1 MKTVAIISEYNPF
14 HNGHLYQVEKIREE
28 FGTDT
33 AVIAI
38 MSGNYTQ
45 RGDIACMDK
54 WARAKAAVGAGVNLV
69 LELPFPYSISSA
81 EFFAKAGVHIADSI
95 GVVDTL
101 SFGSESNDIDELTLA
116 AKRMKTDEFSSAL
129 KFALEKGANTDK
141 GYPEIAENTY
151 EELYG
156 VKPPKSSSNNI
167 LALEYIKAIIDK
179 SSSIV
184 PHTIL
189 RLGAD
194 YNEKNITNK
203 GFQSATAIRDLISD
217 NIDSAKD
224 YVPFCTFDTI
234 LSEKECGAF
243 PVDESNL
250 GPAVITKLRLDS
262 PDKNVDIHDAQGGL
276 YNRIK
281 DASLS
286 AHDIPSLQALSV
298 TKKYTN
304 ARIKR
309 AIWYSYFGV
318 TSSDVKNPPM
328 YTQLLAMDKIGQA
341 LLKKIKKTTSFPI
354 LTKPSAKLEDPYAQ
368 RQKDLSDK
376 ADLVFQLAKP
386 ADKDGRSIYRKTPFV
401 KS

>member
-28 FGTDT
+28 FGDDT
-33 AVIAI
+33 AIISI

-54 WARAKAAVGAGVNLV
+54 WARARAAVEAGVNLV

-81 EFFAKAGVHIADSI
+81 EFFAKAGVRIANSI
-95 GVVDTL
+95 GVVDVL
-101 SFGSESNDIDELTLA
+101 SFGSESSDIEELTLA
-116 AKRMKTDEFSSAL
+116 AARMKTDEFSSAL
-129 KFALEKGANTDK
+129 KLSIEKGINTDT
-141 GYPEIAENTY
+141 GYPEIVEKAYENF
-151 EELYG
+151 YG
-156 VKPPKSSSNNI
+156 TKPPKSSSNNI
-167 LALEYIKAIIDK
+167 LAIEYIKALIDEMSEIK
-179 SSSIV
+179 
-184 PHTIL
+184 PHTIK
-189 RLGAD
+189 RFGAD
-194 YNEKNITNK
+194 YNDIDITNK
-203 GFQSATAIRDLISD
+203 GFQSATAIRELISRD
-217 NIDSAKD
+217 IYSAEE
-224 YVPFCTFDTI
+224 YIPASTLSSI
-234 LSEKECGAF
+234 LSEKEQGAF
-243 PVDESNL
+243 PVSESYL
-250 GPAVITKLRLDS
+250 DAAVISKLRLDS
-262 PDKNVDIHDAQGGL
+262 PDKNVEIHDAQGGL

-286 AHDIPSLQALSV
+286 ANDIPSLQALSV

-354 LTKPSAKLEDPYAQ
+354 LTKPSTKLENKIAEAQ
-368 RQKDLSDK
+368 KELSDK

-386 ADKDGRSIYRKTPFV
+386 SDKDGRAIYRKTPFV